1 MLFNTIQFALFFV
14 IVCLLYLAL
23 PHKWQNRMLLV
34 ASCIF
39 YGIWDWRFLLLLFTS
54 ISTDYVCSLK
64 IQETEDERI
73 KKRYLL
79 VSIVI
84 NLSIL
89 GFFKYCNFFLD
100 NLQILLNHS
109 GIMVHDHFL
118 KIVLP
123 IGISFYTLKTMT
135 YTLDVYRNE
144 MKPTRSFWDYALYV
158 AFFPQLIAGPIARA
172 KDLLPQIL
180 APRKFSLN
188 RFYEGCYLIFWG
200 VFQKIFIADNL
211 ARIVTPFFNSQPPY
225 NGANVLL
232 VLYAFAFQIYC
243 DFAGY
248 SNIAIGLGKC
258 MGFET
263 MANFNLPYFS
273 TNPAEFW
280 RKWHIS
286 LSTWL
291 RDYLYTPIVVS
302 KRYWGS
308 WGIAFALMVTFLVCG
323 LWHGAA
329 WTFVIWG
336 AYHGMILIIYTWI
349 QPLLRKIP
357 RPKDVLLDNL
367 WFLVKILFFFHIIC
381 LGLLIFRAQSMTQ
394 AVSMIQSL
402 VFDLKFNKAEAS
414 NIGLGIISFV
424 WILIMVQLLQFK
436 TKDSMAVLKL
446 HPVVRA
452 IFYCVCLF
460 LLLVY
465 GATEGNEFI
474 YFQF

>member
-211 ARIVTPFFNSQPPY
+211 ARIVTPYFNSQPPY

>member
-1 MLFNTIQFALFFV
+1 MLFNTLQFALFFL
-14 IVCLLYLAL
+14 IVFLLYLLL

-39 YGIWDWRFLLLLFTS
+39 YGIWDWRFLTLIFAS
-54 ISTDYVCSLK
+54 ITTDYLCSLK
-64 IQETEDERI
+64 IHEANDERI
-73 KKRYLL
+73 KKRYLI
-79 VSIVI
+79 VSIAV

-100 NLQILLNHS
+100 NLQQLLNHF
-109 GIMVHDHFL
+109 GIMIHGPFL
-118 KIVLP
+118 RIALP
-123 IGISFYTLKTMT
+123 IGISFYTLKTMS

-144 MKPTRSFWDYALYV
+144 MKPTKSFWDYALYV

-180 APRKFSLN
+180 APRKFNLES
-188 RFYEGCYLIFWG
+188 FYEGCYLIFWG
-200 VFQKIFIADNL
+200 VFQKVFIADNL
-211 ARIVTPFFNSQPPY
+211 ARIVNPFFASQPPY
-225 NGANVLL
+225 NGSTVLL
-232 VLYAFAFQIYC
+232 VSYAFAFQIYC

-273 TNPAEFW
+273 TNPADFW
-280 RKWHIS
+280 RRWHIS

-291 RDYLYTPIVVS
+291 RDYLYTPLVVS
-302 KRYWGS
+302 KRYWKK
-308 WGIAFALMVTFLVCG
+308 WGVAFALMVTFILCG

-329 WTFVIWG
+329 WTFVVWG
-336 AYHGMILIIYTWI
+336 AYQGAILVIFMGI
-349 QPLLRKIP
+349 QPLLPKISP
-357 RPKDVLLDNL
+357 PKNMLLETI
-367 WFLVKILFFFHIIC
+367 WFLGKVLFFFHIIC
-381 LGLLIFRAQSMTQ
+381 FGLLIFRAQSMIQ
-394 AVSMIQSL
+394 VFSMIQGL
-402 VFDLKFNKAEAS
+402 VSNVKFNQAGTS
-414 NIGLGIISFV
+414 GIFSGIISFV
-424 WILIMVQLLQFK
+424 WILILVELLQFK

-446 HPVVRA
+446 HPAIRA

-465 GATEGNEFI
+465 GATEGSVFI

>member
-144 MKPTRSFWDYALYV
+144 MKPTRSFGDYALYV

>member
-232 VLYAFAFQIYC
+232 VLYSFAFQIYC

>member
-100 NLQILLNHS
+100 NLQILLNHF

-402 VFDLKFNKAEAS
+402 VFDLKFNQAEAS